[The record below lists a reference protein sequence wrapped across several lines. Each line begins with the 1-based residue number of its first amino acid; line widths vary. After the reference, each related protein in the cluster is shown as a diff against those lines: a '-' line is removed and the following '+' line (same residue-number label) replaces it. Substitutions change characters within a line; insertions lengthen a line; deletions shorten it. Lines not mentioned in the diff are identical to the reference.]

1 MPYEIPPDL
10 AGLSLADIAQAV
22 EARRLPPV
30 EEWHPDETADSGME
44 IRADGRW
51 FHDGGAITRSAMVRA
66 FSSLLRRDADGFW
79 LVLPYQKQSIAV
91 EDAPFIAVDVK
102 LDRSAGVSM
111 LTFRLNTDEF
121 VTADPDHPIIARG
134 DAETP
139 ALYVRVRGGLE
150 ARLDRS
156 TYAQL
161 AEIAIDRAADTG
173 GVETLAVESGG
184 ATFPLAPSNEGDTA

>member
-10 AGLSLADIAQAV
+10 AGLGLAEIAEAV
-22 EARRLPPV
+22 AARRLPPV
-30 EEWHPDETADSGME
+30 DEWQPEATADSGME

-51 FHDGGAITRSAMVRA
+51 YHEGSEIKRSGMVRA
-66 FSSLLRRDADGFW
+66 FSSLLRKDEDGYW

-91 EDAPFIAVDVK
+91 ADAPFVAVDVK
-102 LDRSAGVSM
+102 QDRAGQDGEDGTPV

-121 VTADPDHPIIARG
+121 VTADADHPITARG
-134 DAETP
+134 DADTP

-161 AEIAIDRAADTG
+161 AEIAIARDPDA
-173 GVETLAVESGG
+173 LAVESKG
-184 ATFPLAPSNEGDTA
+184 AVFPLVPR